1 MSLYLCEVRD
11 LQSKAEELTMRRR
24 KGRKR
29 PSPHQQPM
37 PISTPSQRLIQYF
50 FSPTINLVHT
60 RVPLSV
66 DHPTPLFFSL
76 PLFWSHQYSCHPL
89 THVQSNS
96 TFTFSR
102 LICRCFHHFSG
113 LPTTILTL
121 FCFLSKP
128 CLFHSP
134 FFLQFP
140 LLKFHCFLLFCEC
153 FFTGYVIHFH
163 CLLQFQLQSSL
174 QDVEDECLSLSN
186 ERDENSGGVPVSIDF
201 LP

>member
-1 MSLYLCEVRD
+1 
-11 LQSKAEELTMRRR
+11 MRRR

-113 LPTTILTL
+113 LPTTILTFPSRSVSSISFSRNL
-121 FCFLSKP
+121 KPKGRFGLRVEAYDSSNNDTSNPASAGGDSKP
-128 CLFHSP
+128 PNGTLV
-134 FFLQFP
+134 
-140 LLKFHCFLLFCEC
+140 LLFL
-153 FFTGYVIHFH
+153 T
-163 CLLQFQLQSSL
+163 
-174 QDVEDECLSLSN
+174 LSN
-186 ERDENSGGVPVSIDF
+186 SV
-201 LP
+201 LPLSHFFYILYIIIFIYKKIS